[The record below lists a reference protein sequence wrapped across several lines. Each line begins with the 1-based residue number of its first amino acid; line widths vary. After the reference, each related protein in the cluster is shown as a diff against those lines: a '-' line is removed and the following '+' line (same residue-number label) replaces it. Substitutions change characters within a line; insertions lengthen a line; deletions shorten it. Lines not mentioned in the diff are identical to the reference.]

1 MTMGQRIGEQRK
13 KLGISQEAL
22 GEKLDVSRQAVSKWE
37 SDGAVPDVDKLIT
50 MSKLFGVSVGWLLGV
65 EEESAPER
73 SEELTEK
80 QLRMI
85 EEIVKRYQPE
95 PTVVTQTVV
104 KKEGKGFKV
113 LAGFGIA
120 LAVILAIIA
129 LNKIQKL
136 PDYNHQLNNISTNY
150 HNVQSQLG
158 VLSQQLDDLAKGEQ
172 LLTEYSCVAKGFPD
186 LSGAEI
192 TFRATPRQWQDGDIG
207 LLVARLDGE
216 EVTTAQCSFS
226 GSGYTAVLEL
236 PPADGYS
243 YCFVQCHADGSRE
256 QQILEDV
263 DHYCVYVAEGLRINC
278 QGDVSWHEDVVKQ
291 PGKVNLYPDSCQI
304 YMHPPTIVNWE
315 DDLTWEY
322 AQLVF
327 LRSGEE
333 LRRYDLLKQE
343 NMFMEPAVSGWY
355 LDTAFW
361 IEDLVIPMQDQDRVS
376 VMLEA
381 RLSNGMEL
389 SKEITAWHLE
399 GTQIVADAPLDQF
412 Q

>member
-95 PTVVTQTVV
+95 QTVVTQTVV
-104 KKEGKGFKV
+104 RKEGKGFKV
-113 LAGFGIA
+113 LASCGIA

-136 PDYNHQLNNISTNY
+136 PDYNHQLNNISNNY
-150 HNVQSQLG
+150 YNVQGQLAT
-158 VLSQQLDDLAKGEQ
+158 LSGQLEELAKGER
-172 LLTEYSCVAKGFPD
+172 LLTEYTCTAQGFQD

-192 TFRATPRQWQDGDIG
+192 TFRATPRQWREGDTGFFAVRLYEQD
-207 LLVARLDGE
+207 VAQVE
-216 EVTTAQCSFS
+216 CSFL
-226 GSGYTAVLEL
+226 GSSCTAKIEMS
-236 PPADGYS
+236 PADGYS
-243 YCFVQCHADGSRE
+243 YCFIQVHADGSRE
-256 QQILEDV
+256 QQLLEEV
-263 DHYCVYVAEGLRINC
+263 DYYCVNIREGLQINC

-291 PGKVNLYPDSCQI
+291 PGNVKLYPDFCQV
-304 YMHPPTIVNWE
+304 YLSPPTIVGWMG
-315 DDLTWEY
+315 DLTWES
-322 AQLVF
+322 AQLTF
-327 LRSGEE
+327 LCNGQV
-333 LRRYDLLKQE
+333 LKQYDLITTE
-343 NMFMEPAVSGWY
+343 NVFMEPPVSGFI
-355 LDTAFW
+355 LDSAFW
-361 IEDLVIPMQDQDRVS
+361 IDDFGIPMQDQDRVS
-376 VMLEA
+376 VMLDA
-381 RLSNGMEL
+381 KLSNGMEI

-399 GTQIVADAPLDQF
+399 GIQIVADAPLDEF

>member
-95 PTVVTQTVV
+95 QTVVTQTVV
-104 KKEGKGFKV
+104 KKEGRGFKV
-113 LAGFGIA
+113 LAVLGIA
-120 LAVILAIIA
+120 VAVILAATA

-136 PDYNHQLNNISTNY
+136 PDYNHQLNNISNNY
-150 HNVQSQLG
+150 YNVQGQLAT
-158 VLSQQLDDLAKGEQ
+158 LSGQLEELAKGER
-172 LLTEYSCVAKGFPD
+172 LLTEYFCTAAGLPD

-192 TFRATPRQWQDGDIG
+192 TFRATPRQWQEGDTG
-207 LLVARLDGE
+207 FFVVRLYEQDVAQAE
-216 EVTTAQCSFS
+216 CSFS
-226 GSGYTAVLEL
+226 GSSCTAMIEMS
-236 PPADGYS
+236 PADGYS
-243 YCFVQCHADGSRE
+243 FCFIQVHADGSRE

-278 QGDVSWHEDVVKQ
+278 QGDIPWHGDVGKQ
-291 PGKVNLYPDSCQI
+291 SGKINLYPDSCQI
-304 YMHPPTIVNWE
+304 FMHPPTIVNWE

-322 AQLVF
+322 GQLIF
-327 LRSGEE
+327 LQNGQE

-381 RLSNGMEL
+381 KLSNGMEL
-389 SKEITAWHLE
+389 TKEIAAWHLE
-399 GTQIVADAPLDQF
+399 GTQIVADAPLDA
-412 Q
+412 

>member
-95 PTVVTQTVV
+95 QTVVTQTVV

-136 PDYNHQLNNISTNY
+136 PDYNHQLNNISNNY
-150 HNVQSQLG
+150 YNVQGQLAT
-158 VLSQQLDDLAKGEQ
+158 LSGQLEELAKGER
-172 LLTEYSCVAKGFPD
+172 LLTEYTCTAAGLQD

-192 TFRATPRQWQDGDIG
+192 TFRATPRQWQEGDTG
-207 LLVARLDGE
+207 FFAVRLYEQDVAQVE
-216 EVTTAQCSFS
+216 CSFL
-226 GSGYTAVLEL
+226 GSSCTAKIEMS
-236 PPADGYS
+236 PADGYS
-243 YCFVQCHADGSRE
+243 FCFIQVHADGSRE

-263 DHYCVYVAEGLRINC
+263 DYYCVNVREGLQINC

-291 PGKVNLYPDSCQI
+291 PGKVKLYPDSCQI
-304 YMHPPTIVNWE
+304 FMHPPTIVNWE

-322 AQLVF
+322 GQLIF
-327 LRSGEE
+327 LQNGQE

-361 IEDLVIPMQDQDRVS
+361 IDDLVIPMQDQDRVS

-389 SKEITAWHLE
+389 TKEIAAWHLE
-399 GTQIVADAPLDQF
+399 GIQIVADAPLDA
-412 Q
+412 

>member
-65 EEESAPER
+65 EEENAPEKP
-73 SEELTEK
+73 EELTEK

-95 PTVVTQTVV
+95 QTVVTQTIV
-104 KKEGKGFKV
+104 KKEGRGFKV
-113 LAGFGIA
+113 LAVLGIA
-120 LAVILAIIA
+120 VAVILAATA

-136 PDYNHQLNNISTNY
+136 PDYNHQLNNISNNY
-150 HNVQSQLG
+150 YNVQGQLAT
-158 VLSQQLDDLAKGEQ
+158 LSGQLEELAKGER
-172 LLTEYSCVAKGFPD
+172 LLTEYTCTAQGLPD

-192 TFRATPRQWQDGDIG
+192 TFRATPRQWQEGDTG
-207 LLVARLDGE
+207 FFVVRLFEQDVAQAE
-216 EVTTAQCSFS
+216 CSFS
-226 GSGYTAVLEL
+226 GSSCTATIEMS
-236 PPADGYS
+236 PADGYS
-243 YCFVQCHADGSRE
+243 FCFIQVHADGSRE

-263 DHYCVYVAEGLRINC
+263 DYYCVNVREGLQINC

-291 PGKVNLYPDSCQI
+291 PGKVKLYPDSCQI
-304 YMHPPTIVNWE
+304 FMHPPTIVNWE

-322 AQLVF
+322 AQLIF
-327 LRSGEE
+327 LQNGQE

-343 NMFMEPAVSGWY
+343 NMFMEPAVSGWR

-361 IEDLVIPMQDQDRVS
+361 IDDLVIPMQDQDRVS
-376 VMLEA
+376 VMVEA
-381 RLSNGMEL
+381 RLSNGMEMT
-389 SKEITAWHLE
+389 KEITAWHLE
-399 GTQIVADAPLDQF
+399 GTQIVADAPLDEF

>member
-136 PDYNHQLNNISTNY
+136 PDYNHQLNNISQNY
-150 HNVQSQLG
+150 YNVQGQLG

-172 LLTEYSCVAKGFPD
+172 LLTEYAFTAVGIQD

-207 LLVARLDGE
+207 LLVVRLDGE

-263 DHYCVYVAEGLRINC
+263 DYYCVNVREGLQINC

-291 PGKVNLYPDSCQI
+291 PGKVNLYPDFCQV
-304 YMHPPTIVNWE
+304 YLSTPALVTWGN
-315 DDLTWEY
+315 DLTWTH
-322 AQLVF
+322 AQLFF
-327 LRSGEE
+327 LQNGREIK
-333 LRRYDLLKQE
+333 RIDLLAQE
-343 NMFMEPAVSGWY
+343 NVFMEPAVSGPY
-355 LDTAFW
+355 VDTAFW
-361 IEDLVIPMQDQDRVS
+361 IDEFAIPMQDQDRVS
-376 VMLEA
+376 VMLEGG
-381 RLSNGMEL
+381 LSNGMEI

-399 GTQIVADAPLDQF
+399 GIQIVADAPLDA
-412 Q
+412 

>member
-95 PTVVTQTVV
+95 QTVVTQTVV
-104 KKEGKGFKV
+104 KKEGRGFKV
-113 LAGFGIA
+113 LAVLGIA
-120 LAVILAIIA
+120 VAVILAATA

-136 PDYNHQLNNISTNY
+136 PDYNHQLNNISNNY
-150 HNVQSQLG
+150 YNVQGQLAT
-158 VLSQQLDDLAKGEQ
+158 LSGQLEELAKGER
-172 LLTEYSCVAKGFPD
+172 LLTEYTCTAAGLQD

-192 TFRATPRQWQDGDIG
+192 TFRATPRQWQEGDTG
-207 LLVARLDGE
+207 FFAVRLYEQDVAQVE
-216 EVTTAQCSFS
+216 CSFL
-226 GSGYTAVLEL
+226 GSSCTAKIEMS
-236 PPADGYS
+236 PADGYS
-243 YCFVQCHADGSRE
+243 FCFIQVHADGSRE

-263 DHYCVYVAEGLRINC
+263 DYYCVNVREGLQINC

-291 PGKVNLYPDSCQI
+291 PGKVNLYPDFCQV
-304 YMHPPTIVNWE
+304 YLSTPALVTWGN
-315 DDLTWEY
+315 DLTWTH
-322 AQLVF
+322 AQLFF
-327 LRSGEE
+327 LQNGREIK
-333 LRRYDLLKQE
+333 RIDLLAQE
-343 NMFMEPAVSGWY
+343 NVFMEPAVSGPY
-355 LDTAFW
+355 VDTAFW
-361 IEDLVIPMQDQDRVS
+361 IDEFAIPMQDQDRVS
-376 VMLEA
+376 VMLEGG
-381 RLSNGMEL
+381 LSNGMEI

-399 GTQIVADAPLDQF
+399 GIQIVADAPLDA
-412 Q
+412 